1 MRIIFFLSALLCA
14 VSVEAAGSQSAASSS
29 DIPPP
34 PNIPHDASDSAP
46 QITIRHHGSEKV
58 EEYRANGRL
67 YMIRITPAGGK
78 PYYLIDN
85 KGDGQFVRR
94 DMVQGN
100 ISPPMWVLHQW

>member
-1 MRIIFFLSALLCA
+1 MRAIILFSALLCA
-14 VSVEAAGSQSAASSS
+14 ASVQAADSQNAASS

-34 PNIPHDASDSAP
+34 PVISHDASDSAP
-46 QITIRHHGSEKV
+46 QITIRHHGSDKV
-58 EEYRANGRL
+58 EEYRTNGRL
-67 YMIRITPAGGK
+67 YMIRVTPAGSK

-85 KGDGQFVRR
+85 KGDGQFVRH